1 MNFLAWFFRYS
12 QFKCIVVSFLV
23 SQSERENA
31 GETLNKN
38 LNQVESGL
46 SEAEHRKPDYDENDS
61 VNLEAVMAQ
70 MEKQKV
76 GIVKINYFSNLV
88 SSFYV

>member
-1 MNFLAWFFRYS
+1 M
-12 QFKCIVVSFLV
+12 
-23 SQSERENA
+23 
-31 GETLNKN
+31 
-38 LNQVESGL
+38 ESGL